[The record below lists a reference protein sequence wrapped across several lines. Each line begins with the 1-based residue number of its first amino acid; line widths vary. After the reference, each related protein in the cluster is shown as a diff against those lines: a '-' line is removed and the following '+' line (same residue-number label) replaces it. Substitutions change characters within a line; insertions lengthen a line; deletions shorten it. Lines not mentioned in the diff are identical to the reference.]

1 MYNYSYP
8 QDKPQ
13 KRCVFLIML
22 HIITSQKEL
31 AFAEIKRIYCE
42 SILEQGSRDYMG
54 FPENQRL
61 LEAERD
67 FYFYLKDFLKQK
79 DSFLALWAPEKTAV
93 AALRCEPYRD
103 GFLIEGLETA
113 PDSRNRGYASCLLGE
128 VLGYLYS
135 VNPAPVYSHIL
146 KHNLSSL
153 RVHEKCGFKLLSD
166 MAVYIDGS
174 ADFRCNTYCYKK

>member
-1 MYNYSYP
+1 M
-8 QDKPQ
+8 
-13 KRCVFLIML
+13 IML

-54 FPENQRL
+54 FPGNQRL

-79 DSFLALWAPEKTAV
+79 DSFLTLWAPEKTAV

-113 PDSRNRGYASCLLGE
+113 PDSRNRGYASHLLNATIC
-128 VLGYLYS
+128 YLDSFGS
-135 VNPAPVYSHIL
+135 VSVYSHIA
-146 KHNLSSL
+146 KDNHRSV
-153 RVHEKCGFKLLSD
+153 RVHEKCGFQKISD